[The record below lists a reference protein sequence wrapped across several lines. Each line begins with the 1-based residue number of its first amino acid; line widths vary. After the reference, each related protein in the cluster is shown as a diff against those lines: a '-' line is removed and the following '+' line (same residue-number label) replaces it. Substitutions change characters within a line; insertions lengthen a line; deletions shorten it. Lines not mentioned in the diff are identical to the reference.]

1 MNTQAATH
9 GTPPGRWPAAA
20 RGLDGVVAA
29 STSPPWHR
37 PAAALDASLLVR
49 SYQAGTISSRQQHFA
64 ASMPRLVK
72 NTPWLPT
79 PTKKTSSFHGGNEA
93 HKSREISCIRGARV
107 VIAARSF
114 ALRSDLQR
122 ENEKGEIAA
131 GGVR

>member
-49 SYQAGTISSRQQHFA
+49 SYQACTISSSISPLA
-64 ASMPRLVK
+64 CLAPVK

-93 HKSREISCIRGARV
+93 HKSREIACIRGARV

-131 GGVR
+131 GGGR